1 MFLHVH
7 KDTLHDPSLMKG
19 IHTLILFGGTIVIV
33 KICETM
39 ITIDNDNIIVNCKQ
53 KYVGVAPRCS

>member
-1 MFLHVH
+1 
-7 KDTLHDPSLMKG
+7 MKG

-39 ITIDNDNIIVNCKQ
+39 ITIDNDNVIVNCKQ
-53 KYVGVAPRCS
+53 K